1 MLLRRFALALALCSA
16 PHHRALGGSVPTPP
30 DSESTLRSARRAQG
44 QFEAFRRQHLP
55 ERYDHPTGPCDLQLG
70 RFCFWYGDQHEDSVP
85 EPPIIREARH
95 RLLAALAEAAI
106 SLPGDPWIAG
116 QRARYLVEDGQA
128 SQAVTAAR
136 ECRSSSWWCA
146 ALAGF
151 ALHAA
156 GRFDDADSAF
166 SAALHS
172 MPDDERCA
180 WYDLTP
186 ILPRDIRGRYDRMTC
201 EERAAFESRFWWLAA
216 PLWSRRGND
225 RRTEHFARLTLSR
238 ITSDS
243 RTAYDQRWDDDLREV
258 LLRFGPDVYWTQQPS
273 PYVSAPGPI
282 VTGHERIPAF
292 HFVPSAAA
300 LDAPERARPED
311 WELDARRPEEWY
323 SPVYADRFLPLEAQV
338 ASFRRG
344 DSCIVIAAYNASTSP
359 VLALQGARA
368 ALVLAR
374 DDGSRVVSQR
384 ETRLQG
390 PEVLTATVAC
400 EPQVLSLEIVPNKG
414 RWVARTRYGMDLG
427 ARNAVSDL
435 LLFEPLDS
443 IAPDLS
449 SVLPRALATTR
460 IPVGGRVGLFWEV
473 HGLSPMGETVTTSL
487 TVGPLGGGWLR
498 HTVEAL
504 GIVGRRSTV
513 NLQWDETLTPHGTN
527 DPTVAQRALTLDLTG
542 LPPGL
547 YRIDLVVTATGRA
560 PLTTSRNIEIIPITN

>member
-1 MLLRRFALALALCSA
+1 MLLRRLAFACALSVA
-16 PHHRALGGSVPTPP
+16 PLHRALGANVRTPP

-44 QFEAFRRQHLP
+44 AFEAFRRQHLP
-55 ERYDHPTGPCDLQLG
+55 ERYDHPTGPCDLQIG
-70 RFCFWYGDQHEDSVP
+70 RFCFWYGDRDEDSVP

-95 RLLAALAEAAI
+95 RLLAKLAEAAS
-106 SLPGDPWIAG
+106 SLPGDSWIAG

-136 ECRSSSWWCA
+136 ECQSSSWWCA

-156 GRFDDADSAF
+156 GRFEDADSAF

-180 WYDLTP
+180 WYDLMP

-216 PLWSRRGND
+216 PLLSRRGND
-225 RRTEHFARLTLSR
+225 RRTEHFARLTLAR
-238 ITSDS
+238 IETDS

-258 LLRFGPDVYWTQQPS
+258 LLRFGPDVYWTQEPS
-273 PYVSAPGPI
+273 PYVSSPGPI

-300 LDAPERARPED
+300 LNAPERARPED
-311 WELDARRPEEWY
+311 WALDARRPEEWY
-323 SPVYADRFLPLEAQV
+323 SPAYADRFLPLDAQV

-344 DSCIVIAAYNASTSP
+344 DSCVVIAAYNAAASP
-359 VLALQGARA
+359 VLALQGARV

-374 DDGSRVVSQR
+374 DDRSKVVSQR

-390 PEVLTATVAC
+390 QDVLTATVAC
-400 EPQVLSLEIVPNKG
+400 EPQVLSLEIVPTKE
-414 RWVARTRYGMDLG
+414 RWVARARYGMDLG
-427 ARNAVSDL
+427 ERRAVSDL
-435 LLFEPLDS
+435 LLFDPLDS
-443 IAPDLS
+443 ISPDLP
-449 SVLPRALATTR
+449 SVLPHALATTR

-473 HGLSPMGETVTTSL
+473 HGLSPMGEMVTTSL
-487 TVGPLGGGWLR
+487 TVGPVGGGWLR

-504 GIVGRRSTV
+504 GLVGRRSTV
-513 NLQWDETLTPHGTN
+513 NLQWEETLTPQGTS
-527 DPTVAQRALTLDLTG
+527 DPTVAQRALTLDLAG
-542 LPPGL
+542 LPPGR
-547 YRIDLVVTATGRA
+547 YRIELEVTASGRA
-560 PLTTSRNIEIIPITN
+560 PFTSSRDIEIVPLTN

>member
-1 MLLRRFALALALCSA
+1 
-16 PHHRALGGSVPTPP
+16 LGGSVPTPP

-323 SPVYADRFLPLEAQV
+323 SPVYAARFLPRWRDA
-338 ASFRRG
+338 
-344 DSCIVIAAYNASTSP
+344 P
-359 VLALQGARA
+359 MA
-368 ALVLAR
+368 ALRAR
-374 DDGSRVVSQR
+374 FD
-384 ETRLQG
+384 
-390 PEVLTATVAC
+390 
-400 EPQVLSLEIVPNKG
+400 
-414 RWVARTRYGMDLG
+414 
-427 ARNAVSDL
+427 
-435 LLFEPLDS
+435 
-443 IAPDLS
+443 AP
-449 SVLPRALATTR
+449 R
-460 IPVGGRVGLFWEV
+460 
-473 HGLSPMGETVTTSL
+473 
-487 TVGPLGGGWLR
+487 
-498 HTVEAL
+498 
-504 GIVGRRSTV
+504 
-513 NLQWDETLTPHGTN
+513 
-527 DPTVAQRALTLDLTG
+527 
-542 LPPGL
+542 
-547 YRIDLVVTATGRA
+547 
-560 PLTTSRNIEIIPITN
+560 